1 MEPPPPDSDSGSK
14 ATSKGRIPVY
24 TPHELA
30 AMFLDFYQFLATL
43 HYDRAKL
50 KIAPPGGWPGLTVE
64 HCAGFKSNLAI
75 EVLRRLP
82 YFKNTGRDVSVHY
95 KSDLVDYTALGRGYF
110 RNEDRSQEYAE
121 TEYFD
126 GDWHDIELR
135 DVVFIAWGHESGGRD
150 LMLDVRRGAII
161 EEEIRI
167 GHVGVWDVRAY
178 FDRMK
183 DAYRTLKLI
192 PWLGD
197 DVVEAWDVDE
207 RDDEISIQELLAQ
220 NSDYNWLSYLDT
232 QYGRQIYR
240 QHGWPDAFRK
250 DDMEK
255 AVTEAMEQRGVFG

>member
-1 MEPPPPDSDSGSK
+1 MEPQTDSGSGSQ
-14 ATSKGRIPVY
+14 AISQGGIPVY
-24 TPHELA
+24 TPQELA
-30 AMFLDFYQFLATL
+30 AIFLDFYEFLATL

-50 KIAPPGGWPGLTVE
+50 KIAPPGGWPNLTVE

-82 YFKNTGRDVSVHY
+82 YYTDTNRDVSVHY
-95 KSDLVDYTALGRGYF
+95 KSDLVDYTALGREYF
-110 RNEDRSQEYAE
+110 SDKDRWEEYADAGS
-121 TEYFD
+121 FD
-126 GDWHDIELR
+126 NEWHDIELC

-161 EEEIRI
+161 EEEIRCD
-167 GHVGVWDVRAY
+167 HVGVWDVRAY

-197 DVVEAWDVDE
+197 DVVEAWDVD
-207 RDDEISIQELLAQ
+207 DPDGEISIQEVLAQ
-220 NSDYNWLSYLDT
+220 DHHWLSDLDT

-250 DDMEK
+250 DDLEK
-255 AVTEAMEQRGVFG
+255 AITEVMEQRGVFG